1 MGAVLRIVACGSVD
15 DGKSTLI
22 GRLLAETD
30 SVPHDHLEQA
40 RQTRRGGSVVPTGEI
55 DYSLL
60 TDGLAAE
67 REQGI
72 TIDVAYRYLDLPG
85 GRRLIIADAPGHD
98 QYGAN
103 MAVAASTADLA
114 VLLVDAELGVRP
126 GTHRHLAVC
135 VTMGVRSI
143 VVAVNKLD
151 AVGYDQAVFDRLA
164 AQVRAMA
171 ESLGAEEVHVVPVSA
186 IGGDN
191 VTTASPNLPWHDGPT
206 LLGLLAGWQPGERR
220 GSVGTRLPVQY
231 VIRGN
236 RFRGPAGTVVGA
248 ALRRG
253 DEVSVAGSG
262 VATTIRRVIGP
273 DGDLDRAEPGT
284 PITVELS
291 EDVDIRRGD
300 LLTSRQ
306 GPPPSTEFGATVV
319 WTGNQRFEAGGDY
332 LLLVGPKV
340 VSATVTGPHG
350 LLDVR
355 TGQTGP
361 ANTLS
366 VNDIGT
372 VTVTTATPVFLDSY
386 ADSRDTGCFLLV
398 DRRTKD
404 TVAAGMVSVAERRDD
419 DRGVVPQDYAVD
431 RTSRELLK
439 GQRAKVLWLTGL
451 SGAGKS
457 TIADAVDRRLHA
469 LGVHTYV
476 LDGDN
481 VRGGLNR
488 DLGFAPE
495 DRAENVRR
503 VAEVAALMLDAG
515 LVVIV
520 ALVSPFRAYRAA
532 ARKLFA
538 PDDFVEVW
546 VDTPLAECV
555 RRDPKG
561 LYAKANAGTL
571 RNMTGV
577 GQDYEPP
584 TAAEVRLDG
593 TASTEEAVARLVSV
607 VTDGR

>member
-1 MGAVLRIVACGSVD
+1 MGAVLRVVACGSVD

-22 GRLLAETD
+22 GRLLADTD
-30 SVPHDHLEQA
+30 SVPLDHLDQA
-40 RQTRRGGSVVPTGEI
+40 RRLRRGGSVVPLGEI
-55 DYSLL
+55 DYSLI

-67 REQGI
+67 HEQGI
-72 TIDVAYRYLDLPG
+72 TIDVAYRYSDLPG

-135 VTMGVRSI
+135 VTMGVRSV

-151 AVGYDQAVFDRLA
+151 AVGYDKRVFDRLA
-164 AQVRAMA
+164 AQVRAVA
-171 ESLGAEEVHVVPVSA
+171 DDLGAEEVHVVPVSA

-191 VTTASPNLPWHDGPT
+191 VATASPNMPWHDGPT
-206 LLGLLAGWQPGERR
+206 LLDVLTGWQPGERR
-220 GSVGTRLPVQY
+220 RSTGTRLPVQY

-236 RFRGPAGTVVGA
+236 RFRGPAGTVVGD

-262 VATTIRRVIGP
+262 VTTTIRRLIGP

-284 PITVELS
+284 PVTVELTD
-291 EDVDIRRGD
+291 DVDVRRGD
-300 LLTSRQ
+300 LLTGRQ
-306 GPPPSTEFGATVV
+306 GPPPSTEFLATVV
-319 WTGNQRFEAGGDY
+319 WTGAQRLDAGGDY
-332 LLLVGPKV
+332 LLLAGPRV

-350 LLDVR
+350 LLDVL
-355 TGQTGP
+355 TGRTGP
-361 ANTLS
+361 ANSLS

-372 VTVTTATPVFLDSY
+372 VTVTTAAPVFVDSY

-404 TVAAGMVSVAERRDD
+404 TVAAGMVTAPQQRH
-419 DRGVVPQDYAVD
+419 GTVPQDYAVD
-431 RTSRELLK
+431 RTSREQLK
-439 GQRAKVLWLTGL
+439 DHRGKVLWLTGL

-457 TIADAVDRRLHA
+457 TIANAAERRLRA

-520 ALVSPFRAYRAA
+520 ALVSPFRADRAA
-532 ARKLFA
+532 ARALFA
-538 PDDFVEVW
+538 PGDFVEVW

-561 LYAKANAGTL
+561 LYAKANAGAL
-571 RNMTGV
+571 RNMTGI

-584 TAAEVRLDG
+584 TEAEVVLDG
-593 TASTEEAVARLVSV
+593 TASAEEAVARLTAL
-607 VTDGR
+607 VTDRT